1 MAAQAFVDGLIR
13 RQSWMDGVAEK
24 VQGLVGAAYGALGPR
39 GRQIKNLMHGT
50 AVLGHPLH
58 PAVTDVPIGAW
69 LTGLVA
75 DTTGQR
81 GAGDTALVVGLGAA
95 TLAALS
101 GYTDFH
107 ETYGQERRIAL
118 AHGAAMT
125 TATALMAGSLLLRVA
140 GGDGPRRK
148 AKALSAA
155 GLALT
160 MASGYLGGDLVFG
173 IGTMVNR
180 NAFLEAPEDFV
191 DAGASGD
198 FPEGAMRRVQA
209 GAAAVL
215 VVRQSG
221 RLVGIGGRL
230 LPRRRPPRRGR
241 ARRRLRHLPLARLA
255 LPAQRRRGG
264 RRARHLLAAA
274 LRGARARRQGRGEG
288 RDPPA
293 LSGERRLA
301 VVGGAAGALG
311 RAVVTRLVA
320 DGWG

>member
-1 MAAQAFVDGLIR
+1 VAAQAFVDGLIR

-39 GRQIKNLMHGT
+39 GKQIKNLMHGT

-81 GAGDTALVVGLGAA
+81 GAGDTALVLGLGAA

-101 GYTDFH
+101 GSTDFH

-140 GGDGPRRK
+140 GGDGPRRT

-160 MASGYLGGDLVFG
+160 LASGYLGGDLVFG

-191 DAGASGD
+191 DVGASGD

-221 RLVGIGGRL
+221 RLLGIGAVCSHAGGPLDEGELADGCVTCPWHGSRFRLSDGGVVDGPATFSQPPFAVREHDGRVEVKVGI
-230 LPRRRPPRRGR
+230 
-241 ARRRLRHLPLARLA
+241 PL
-255 LPAQRRRGG
+255 
-264 RRARHLLAAA
+264 H
-274 LRGARARRQGRGEG
+274 
-288 RDPPA
+288 
-293 LSGERRLA
+293 
-301 VVGGAAGALG
+301 
-311 RAVVTRLVA
+311 
-320 DGWG
+320 